1 MKVEKNK
8 IVFALVIVC
17 IVLFIGAYAVV
28 FLGGDEEPTIEDG
41 QVPVPKLEEGGQKEY
56 DSKMEALEDLK
67 EERQVNA
74 PSIYDEH
81 LLDSMGYYRPK
92 LDSIHKRRMIDSV
105 YALGEQRYQR
115 LTALKHLE
123 ANDFQEPDRIP
134 RVDPVQT
141 PNRVKKDTTAIT
153 EKEKEVAAK
162 ELGLEHQLFFASDPK
177 ENPITNSH
185 NTDARI
191 FVRVDGTQTVKK
203 DFRLRLRLLK
213 GATIYGHYFPKNTP
227 IYGFVS
233 FKPNRTMI
241 TIGHIAQEPV
251 KLRAYDLED
260 DSEGIYIENSFH
272 ADARQQL
279 VGDVVDDINVAG
291 VPQVSG
297 IKQLFRRN
305 NRNVKV
311 TVMDGYQLILKP
323 KQ

>member
-1 MKVEKNK
+1 MEKNK

-28 FLGGDEEPTIEDG
+28 FLGGDEERTVEG
-41 QVPVPKLEEGGQKEY
+41 NQVPVPKLEEGSQKEY

-81 LLDSMGYYRPK
+81 LLDSMGYYRPE

-185 NTDARI
+185 NTDSRI
-191 FVRVDGTQTVKK
+191 YVRVDGTQTIKQHY
-203 DFRLRLRLLK
+203 RLRMRLLK
-213 GATIYGHYFPKNTP
+213 PALINGRQVPKNTLV
-227 IYGFVS
+227 YGFVS
-233 FKPNRTMI
+233 FKPNRTMLNI
-241 TIGHIAQEPV
+241 EHIASQAMTFE
-251 KLRAYDLED
+251 AYDLAD
-260 DSEGIYIENSFH
+260 GSEGIYIENSFH

-291 VPQVSG
+291 VPQVSS